1 MNYNEIAL
9 KKGALPF
16 RRSFTAAFF
25 AGLFI
30 AFGALCSQIASAEF
44 AACGGKFAAAAVF
57 PIGLI
62 MVVLVG
68 AELFTGNNLMA
79 YSVYDRSLGKGALW
93 KNWLIVYIGNLVGS
107 LFLVNLVIWGGTY
120 RLFGGQL
127 MKTMIAA
134 AEMKTSLPPH
144 EMFIR
149 AIGCNILVCIAVWC
163 ALKAKGTA
171 GKIIATFLPVFAFV
185 YCGFEHSIANMYFI
199 PCGMAA
205 QTVSGG
211 ELTISCSGLFMNLL
225 WVTLGNIVGG
235 AVIVAGGLW
244 LIGSE
249 KPAAGTGDN
258 QPKAG

>member
-1 MNYNEIAL
+1 MDYNEIAL
-9 KKGALPF
+9 KKGSLPC
-16 RRSFTAAFF
+16 RNCFTAAFF
-25 AGLFI
+25 AGMFI
-30 AFGALCSQIASAEF
+30 AFGALCSQIASVEF
-44 AACGGKFAAAAVF
+44 APCGAKFAAAAVF

-79 YSVYDRSLGKGALW
+79 YSVYDRALGKGALW
-93 KNWLIVYIGNLVGS
+93 KNWIIVYVGNLIGS

-120 RLFGGQL
+120 RLFSGQL

-134 AEMKTSLPPH
+134 AEMKTSLPPC

-185 YCGFEHSIANMYFI
+185 YCGFEHSVANMYFI
-199 PCGMAA
+199 PGGMAA
-205 QTVSGG
+205 QIISGG
-211 ELTISCSGLFMNLL
+211 EQTIFCSGLFLNLL

-244 LIGSE
+244 LIESG
-249 KPAAGTGDN
+249 KPAVGTCDN